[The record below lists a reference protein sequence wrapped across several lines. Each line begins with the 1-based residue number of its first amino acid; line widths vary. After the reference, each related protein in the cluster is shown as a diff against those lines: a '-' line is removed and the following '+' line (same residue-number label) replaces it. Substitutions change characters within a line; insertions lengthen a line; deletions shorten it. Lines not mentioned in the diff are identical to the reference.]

1 MASIQTLG
9 LGSNVLT
16 SELVDQIIA
25 ADREGTEKLIT
36 TRTELTEA
44 KISAFGEIN
53 SKMSAFQSVVS
64 SLTDP
69 DIISGTVSVSYTHL
83 TLPTIYSV

>member
-16 SELVDQIIA
+16 SELVEQIVA
-25 ADREGTEKLIT
+25 ADRAGTEALIT
-36 TRTELTEA
+36 SRRELTEA

-53 SKMSAFQSVVS
+53 GKLSTFQNVIDD
-64 SLTDP
+64 LTDP
-69 DIISGTVSVSYTHL
+69 DVISSTVSSSSDE
-83 TLPTIYSV
+83 TILKATGS